1 MEKIVF
7 VNTVCYGSTGR
18 ICKTLYTMAQQ
29 KGYSCY
35 IAYGRGKAE
44 ATYKTIKI
52 GTIFDVLWHV
62 GKARFLGKNGFGSY
76 FATKRF
82 IKKLERLQPDI
93 LHLHNLHGYYLNLPL
108 FCAYL
113 KRHPE
118 IKKIWTLHDC
128 WSFTGNCA
136 HYNGHGCMQ
145 WQSQCRQCQHHDGYP
160 KTIKSD
166 MTRSFQKKKA
176 CFTGIENLILI
187 TPSDWLLQQVQA
199 SFLQAYP
206 IYTIHNG
213 IDLQVFSPR
222 KTARDK
228 KTKTILGVAGK
239 WTAAKG
245 FDDFI
250 ALAKH
255 IPDAYQIV
263 MIGLTKQQLHQLP
276 SNIKGYKE
284 THDVKELVS
293 WYQQSYVFFNPTY
306 EDTYPSVNL
315 EAQACGCPIVSYD
328 VGGCKETL
336 CKGSY
341 VVHNVNE
348 FLKLLKEKPL
358 QRIQLLPEEKA
369 HLDKNRAFLAYITL
383 YEGRLHEDGKD
394 TI

>member
-1 MEKIVF
+1 
-7 VNTVCYGSTGR
+7 
-18 ICKTLYTMAQQ
+18 
-29 KGYSCY
+29 
-35 IAYGRGKAE
+35 
-44 ATYKTIKI
+44 
-52 GTIFDVLWHV
+52 
-62 GKARFLGKNGFGSY
+62 
-76 FATKRF
+76 
-82 IKKLERLQPDI
+82 
-93 LHLHNLHGYYLNLPL
+93 
-108 FCAYL
+108 
-113 KRHPE
+113 
-118 IKKIWTLHDC
+118 
-128 WSFTGNCA
+128 
-136 HYNGHGCMQ
+136 
-145 WQSQCRQCQHHDGYP
+145 
-160 KTIKSD
+160 

-222 KTARDK
+222 KTAMDK